1 MKLTKYYKVAGH
13 TFAVCLPKDSSLWRG
28 MAPYSGFEVDAAPGA
43 TGSNN
48 KTTTGSSES
57 TGGKASGNTSP
68 MEVIFSLELAGWPG
82 GGEALPCLPEL
93 ETVYDAP
100 TEDGETVIKLYSSR
114 DGSIKMV
121 GMARDHRCPICA
133 KLLCDKEFKTGR
145 LYLCSKSLNDA
156 NFAVSNSA
164 MLLYAFT
171 TASLNTLEMHAS
183 VILNSGKA
191 FLFLGKSGTGKSTHS
206 SLWLRHIEGSEL
218 MNDDNPIVKI
228 LPDGKVMAY
237 GSPWSGKTPCY
248 KNIEAPVGAFV
259 QIKQYPENEIRKMS
273 LLEAYAT
280 LYSSASGFK
289 ADKAMADGLHD
300 SMEKVVTGI
309 PFYELSCR
317 PDEEA
322 ATLCHSTIC
331 K

>member
-13 TFAVCLPKDSSLWRG
+13 TFAVCLPENSSLWRG

-48 KTTTGSSES
+48 KATGSSEPAGS
-57 TGGKASGNTSP
+57 ITSP
-68 MEVIFSLELAGWPG
+68 TGAIFSLELAGWPG

-100 TEDGETVIKLYSSR
+100 TEDGETVIKLHTSK
-114 DGSIKMV
+114 DGSIKMAE
-121 GMARDHRCPICA
+121 MARDHRCPICA

-145 LYLCSKSLNDA
+145 LYLCSKSFNEA

-171 TASLNTLEMHAS
+171 TASLGTLEMHAS

-206 SLWLRHIEGSEL
+206 SLWLKHIEGSEL
-218 MNDDNPIVKI
+218 MNDDNPIVRI
-228 LPDGKVMAY
+228 MPDGNVMAY

-248 KNIEAPVGAFV
+248 KNIEAPIGAFV
-259 QIKQYPENEIRKMS
+259 QIKQDPENKIRKMS
-273 LLEAYAT
+273 ILEAYAT

-289 ADKAMADGLHD
+289 ADKKMADGLHC

-309 PFYELSCR
+309 PFYELACR